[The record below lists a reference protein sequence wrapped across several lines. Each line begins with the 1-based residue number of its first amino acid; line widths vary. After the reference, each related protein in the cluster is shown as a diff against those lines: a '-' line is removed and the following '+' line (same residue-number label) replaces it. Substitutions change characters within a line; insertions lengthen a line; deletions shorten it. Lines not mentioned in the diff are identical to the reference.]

1 MSPWLSSTAGERI
14 RFETTQWSLVSA
26 AGEDEEKRD
35 ALEGLYRSYCSPVYS
50 FIRRRGYSRQDAQDL
65 TQDFF
70 IHLVEKNAFRRADPN
85 RGKFRTFLLGSLENV
100 LQDAFRRAR
109 AEKRGGQAD
118 VVFLDDETAEAH
130 YQLADP
136 GLTAEQVFDARW
148 AGTLIEGA
156 VAALKTEMERAGK
169 RGLFDQLLGFV
180 VGSEETSYSEVAQR
194 IGLTVAATKAAIYRL
209 RERYRELLRA
219 EVARTVSSS
228 ADFDDEIHDLR
239 NSLMSRRPKH

>member
-1 MSPWLSSTAGERI
+1 
-14 RFETTQWSLVSA
+14 
-26 AGEDEEKRD
+26 
-35 ALEGLYRSYCSPVYS
+35 
-50 FIRRRGYSRQDAQDL
+50 
-65 TQDFF
+65 
-70 IHLVEKNAFRRADPN
+70 
-85 RGKFRTFLLGSLENV
+85 LLGSLENV

-180 VGSEETSYSEVAQR
+180 VGGEETSYSEVAQR